1 MTASVSPKRAVF
13 EQFAVV
19 AQALANGNRVEL
31 IEILAQGERSVDVLA
46 KLSGLR
52 LTNVSQHLQLLRRAG
67 LIVARRSGK
76 QILYRLADRDVVDLL
91 TAIRRTAERG
101 HSEIDKLVQSYFHAR
116 DSLEPVSQKE
126 LVHLIKKGLVTLI
139 DVRPPDEFSAGHI
152 PSAVNIPLAE
162 LTRRLPGL
170 ARDRQIV
177 AYCRGPYCVFAFE
190 AVAALRAKGYDA
202 RRLADG
208 YPEWWAARRPIT
220 SAVS

>member
-76 QILYRLADRDVVDLL
+76 QILYQLADRDVVGGPRSVATLKS
-91 TAIRRTAERG
+91 T
-101 HSEIDKLVQSYFHAR
+101 
-116 DSLEPVSQKE
+116 SLCRVIFMPGTRSSRCP
-126 LVHLIKKGLVTLI
+126 KKNSSI
-139 DVRPPDEFSAGHI
+139 
-152 PSAVNIPLAE
+152 
-162 LTRRLPGL
+162 
-170 ARDRQIV
+170 
-177 AYCRGPYCVFAFE
+177 
-190 AVAALRAKGYDA
+190 
-202 RRLADG
+202 
-208 YPEWWAARRPIT
+208 
-220 SAVS
+220 